1 MKVFTILPGT
11 PTIVTFEG
19 TSFKIIALAPI
30 FTLFPIT
37 IFPRILAP
45 EPIKTLLP
53 TVGWRLPF
61 SFFTYISCNQ
71 EMIMHIKFI

>member
-1 MKVFTILPGT
+1 MPGT

-19 TSFKIIALAPI
+19 TFFRITAFAPI
-30 FTLFPIT
+30 FTLSPII

-53 TVGWRLPF
+53 IVGCLLPF
-61 SFFTYISCNQ
+61 SLPVPPRVTP
-71 EMIMHIKFI
+71 

>member
-30 FTLFPIT
+30 FTSFPT
-37 IFPRILAP
+37 IAVSPMTTP
-45 EPIKTLLP
+45 VP
-53 TVGWRLPF
+53 
-61 SFFTYISCNQ
+61 
-71 EMIMHIKFI
+71 